1 MYHILTSH
9 LFFPLW
15 IPILFLSKCWDSWC
29 EAVTWCETRGTNS
42 LSEVMEVG
50 YPRWDEFH
58 GFGYRFHRNFPK
70 TTSKMLVIWW
80 ILIWNWE
87 ETECNH
93 QICRIYFGYSIVLE
107 GRYICKCNVYSNLY
121 RIRPNMY
128 LQVILSNFQ
137 TIQLD
142 KAKVLC
148 LWERSG
154 TKRRVCQFV
163 LWSPVWNC
171 RVDVFQNHKNWEPLA
186 TSFYRISISCSI
198 WRSERPWFRQ
208 LIPHRG
214 TRFLTSLP
222 ASWVWSHWKNGVSK
236 RLDQHV
242 ESRMSRRQCPL
253 DVQFE
258 GRWF

>member
-15 IPILFLSKCWDSWC
+15 IPIHFLSKCWDSWC

-70 TTSKMLVIWW
+70 TTSEMLVIWW

-93 QICRIYFGYSIVLE
+93 QICGIYFGYSIVLE

-128 LQVILSNFQ
+128 LQVILWNFQ

-163 LWSPVWNC
+163 LWSLVWNC
-171 RVDVFQNHKNWEPLA
+171 RVDVFQHHKNGEPLA

-198 WRSERPWFRQ
+198 WRSVWKTMVSSIDSSSWNQVFDEFASQ
-208 LIPHRG
+208 LGLKP
-214 TRFLTSLP
+214 LE
-222 ASWVWSHWKNGVSK
+222 K
-236 RLDQHV
+236 RRL
-242 ESRMSRRQCPL
+242 EKAGSTCRI
-253 DVQFE
+253 
-258 GRWF
+258 